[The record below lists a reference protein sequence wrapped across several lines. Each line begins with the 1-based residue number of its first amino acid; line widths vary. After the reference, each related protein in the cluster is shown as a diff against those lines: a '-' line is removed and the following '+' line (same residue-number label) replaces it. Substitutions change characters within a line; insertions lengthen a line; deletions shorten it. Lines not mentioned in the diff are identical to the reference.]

1 MTMVEGVMRRQ
12 WGGYL
17 AGAAK
22 RLLEGDGKG
31 CQAGEVMMDG
41 ARQL

>member
-1 MTMVEGVMRRQ
+1 MAMVEGAMRWQ

-17 AGAAK
+17 GVAAK